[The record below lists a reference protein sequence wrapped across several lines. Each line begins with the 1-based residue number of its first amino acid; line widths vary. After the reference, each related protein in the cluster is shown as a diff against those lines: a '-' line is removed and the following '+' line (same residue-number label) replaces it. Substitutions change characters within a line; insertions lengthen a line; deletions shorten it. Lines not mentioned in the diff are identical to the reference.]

1 MMTKGAMKDRSSR
14 ERRIVGFDGWASG
27 VFKGCLTLTLM
38 GFFQVLFY
46 MCASYLSHR
55 AWFPETC
62 GHDEHRL

>member
-46 MCASYLSHR
+46 MCASYLKSSCLVPR
-55 AWFPETC
+55 NLWT
-62 GHDEHRL
+62 